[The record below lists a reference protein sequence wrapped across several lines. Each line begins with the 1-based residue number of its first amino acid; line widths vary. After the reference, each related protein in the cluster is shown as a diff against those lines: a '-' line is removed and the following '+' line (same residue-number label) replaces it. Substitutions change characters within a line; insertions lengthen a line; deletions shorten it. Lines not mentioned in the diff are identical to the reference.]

1 MSNKK
6 VILFFVE
13 GITEEISLGSILSEL
28 INDDQIKFQ
37 IYRGDILTEYHTTQG
52 NIKRKIGD
60 EINKFLATEHYFKKD
75 ITKVIHLIDT
85 DGVFI
90 GEDFIVQDFSIPK
103 NLYLEDEGIKT
114 RDVVGITER
123 NKKKSQL
130 INILYNANK
139 INSINYKMYYFSTNL
154 EHVFHND
161 ANVPDS
167 IKADLADDFSIKY
180 YNKESEFLDLIRSSQ
195 IAVIGNYKETW
206 RFIKK
211 DLNSVN
217 RNSNLHLFFKNKE
230 PVT

>member
-1 MSNKK
+1 MINKK
-6 VILFFVE
+6 VILFLVE
-13 GITEEISLGSILSEL
+13 GITEEVSLGSILSVL

-37 IYRGDILTEYHTTQG
+37 IYHGDILTEYHTSQE

-60 EINKFLATEHYFKKD
+60 EINKFLATEHYLKKD
-75 ITKVIHLIDT
+75 ITKVIHLIDI

-90 GEDFIVQDFSIPK
+90 GEDFIVQDFSIPQ
-103 NLYLEDEGIKT
+103 NLYLEDKGIKT
-114 RDVVGITER
+114 RDVVGTIKR

-130 INILYNANK
+130 VNILYNASK
-139 INSINYKMYYFSTNL
+139 INSIDYEMYYFSTNL

-167 IKADLADDFSIKY
+167 TKTDLADNFSLKY
-180 YNKESEFLDLIRSSQ
+180 YDKEREFLDFIKSSQ
-195 IAVIGNYKETW
+195 IAVLGNYKETW

-217 RNSNLHLFFKNKE
+217 RNSNLHLFFK
-230 PVT
+230 